1 MTTMTCDEIRDLA
14 PAYVLG
20 ALERDEELAVA
31 EHLRTCPDAHA
42 EMAELGGV
50 VPYLDETVPLV
61 EPPPALRDRIM
72 AAAAQ
77 ELASRPAAWT
87 SVVASIPAVPSG
99 PVEAPPA
106 TADLPRSIATPPSA
120 GVSRPVEAPRLT
132 EPARVI
138 PISAAR
144 GRNLRTWALGIA
156 AVFAIVAMGAWNVV
170 LQQQLSDTR
179 SYQQRLAAA
188 MTQAGQPGSQVAV
201 LASTGAPGS
210 GPGGIA
216 VMPASGNGTL
226 IISGLAPTTGSQV
239 YEAWSIV
246 DGQPPTPVTGFTVGT
261 DGVGY
266 TNAMPAATGT
276 TITVAITLEP
286 APNPTAPSS
295 APVAAGVAPAP
306 RATS

>member
-1 MTTMTCDEIRDLA
+1 MTCDEIRDLA

-20 ALERDEELAVA
+20 ALERDEERAVA

-42 EMAELGGV
+42 EMAEMGEV
-50 VPYLDETVPLV
+50 VPYLDEAVPLV

-77 ELASRPAAWT
+77 ELASRPSSQA
-87 SVVASIPAVPSG
+87 
-99 PVEAPPA
+99 EPP
-106 TADLPRSIATPPSA
+106 
-120 GVSRPVEAPRLT
+120 
-132 EPARVI
+132 RVI
-138 PISAAR
+138 PIATAR
-144 GRNLRTWALGIA
+144 GRNMRAWALGIA
-156 AVFAIVAMGAWNVV
+156 AVFAIVALGAWNVV
-170 LQQQLSDTR
+170 ISQQLADAR
-179 SYQQRLAAA
+179 SYQQRLASTVAL
-188 MTQAGQPGSQVAV
+188 AGQPGSQVAV
-201 LASTGAPGS
+201 LTSTGAPGS

-216 VMPASGNGTL
+216 VLPASGNGTL
-226 IISGLAPTTGSQV
+226 LVSGLAPTSGKQV

-246 DGQPPTPVTGFTVGT
+246 EGQPPVPVAGFTVGA

-266 TNAMPAATGT
+266 TNAMPAAAGT

-306 RATS
+306 GATS